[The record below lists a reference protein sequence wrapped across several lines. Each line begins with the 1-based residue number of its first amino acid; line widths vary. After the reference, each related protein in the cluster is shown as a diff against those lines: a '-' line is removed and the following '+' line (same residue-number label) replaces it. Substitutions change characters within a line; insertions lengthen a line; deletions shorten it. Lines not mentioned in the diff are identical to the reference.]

1 MAKIY
6 GGRSKY
12 LVKNDVKLFTLA
24 GLVIPLFA
32 LVICILIF
40 RTMLNISN
48 LKGNSYVILIAS
60 IVFILAV
67 KRFINTTGKDMR
79 KTQKW
84 AYRKSDKYNR
94 GWRGEEVI
102 LDVLKTLS
110 DNYTIFYDVN
120 LYNKGNID
128 FVLSGPCGLLAIEVK
143 SHIGKITFANNQLLR
158 NGHPFKEKDIL
169 KQALKEALDL
179 HDYLKETA
187 QIDLFVTPVLV
198 FSNKHAFVRFGLNPI
213 NNIFVIQKEYLIKL
227 IESLPEAISRQEAT
241 EIEQELSLLY
251 K

>member
-32 LVICILIF
+32 LVICILMF

-48 LKGNSYVILIAS
+48 LKGNPYVILIAS

-110 DNYTIFYDVN
+110 HNYTILCDVN

-128 FVLSGPCGLLAIEVK
+128 FIVLGPCGLLALEVK
-143 SHIGKITFANNQLLR
+143 SLSGRITFENGRLLR
-158 NGHPFKEKDIL
+158 YGHPFKKKIL
-169 KQALKEALDL
+169 
-179 HDYLKETA
+179 
-187 QIDLFVTPVLV
+187 
-198 FSNKHAFVRFGLNPI
+198 
-213 NNIFVIQKEYLIKL
+213 
-227 IESLPEAISRQEAT
+227 
-241 EIEQELSLLY
+241 
-251 K
+251 